1 MGGGPPRFPQGFS
14 CPVVLGNA
22 TREAHIFRVRDCYPL
37 WLNFPE
43 HSTRRVFC
51 NSLTRMQTDQ
61 VVPRDPPHA
70 TPACLHVWS
79 LGCSAFARRY
89 LRNRGCFLFLQ
100 VLRWFTSLGWLPSA
114 YVFSRGMTGH
124 DPSRVSP
131 FGHPRI
137 KACLT
142 APRGLSQPATPF
154 IASLR
159 QGIRRLPLVA

>member
-1 MGGGPPRFPQGFS
+1 VVPPDSHRVSRVPWY
-14 CPVVLGNA
+14 LG
-22 TREAHIFRVRDCYPL
+22 TRRGRHIIFRVRDCYLL

-51 NSLTRMQTDQ
+51 NSPIRMQPDH
-61 VVPRDPPHA
+61 VAPRDPPHA

-100 VLRWFTSLGWLPSA
+100 VLRWFTSLGWLPEA
-114 YVFSRGMTGH
+114 YVFSQGMTGH

-137 KACLT
+137 KACLA

-159 QGIRRLPLVA
+159 QGIHRLPLVA